1 MMDIQM
7 EREDDEDMMGLDDLE
22 GLDITGQDDI
32 LDEAAGHIQANL
44 EDELVQEALKK
55 GQDLR
60 QYSREIETELRRI
73 ENQSIKDYI
82 DQSQSIASLHYQ
94 IKNCDDI
101 LSRMEGLL
109 SKFQTDLGS
118 ISTEIQ
124 SLQDKSRSMSVKLQ
138 NRQGIK
144 GELTLYLQNISVSEH
159 LIQHITDTP
168 ASEREFSEILHELD
182 EKLKFLNLQSFHEYR
197 SVFDVHDVLV
207 KLKLKAVSKIREFLL
222 SKIYLFRR
230 PMANYQMLQN
240 QLLNYKYFNEF
251 LLAHSRE
258 TASEIRT
265 EYIDTLSKIYMSY
278 FREYYNKIMKLQ
290 FEETPDKDDL
300 MGIEDSIKRGGLFS
314 SRNTYKNRSTTF
326 TLGHRDTVLTTEL
339 EDPII
344 VIPQALKGE
353 KRYPYETLFRSVHF
367 ALVDNS
373 SREFLF
379 VKEFFNL
386 TLSACQEY
394 FDAIFGKTLQFLLVS
409 LSS

>member
-1 MMDIQM
+1 MWSTD
-7 EREDDEDMMGLDDLE
+7 
-22 GLDITGQDDI
+22 
-32 LDEAAGHIQANL
+32 
-44 EDELVQEALKK
+44 
-55 GQDLR
+55 
-60 QYSREIETELRRI
+60 
-73 ENQSIKDYI
+73 I

-290 FEETPDKDDL
+290 VK
-300 MGIEDSIKRGGLFS
+300 M
-314 SRNTYKNRSTTF
+314 
-326 TLGHRDTVLTTEL
+326 
-339 EDPII
+339 
-344 VIPQALKGE
+344 
-353 KRYPYETLFRSVHF
+353 
-367 ALVDNS
+367 
-373 SREFLF
+373 RER
-379 VKEFFNL
+379 E
-386 TLSACQEY
+386 
-394 FDAIFGKTLQFLLVS
+394 
-409 LSS
+409 